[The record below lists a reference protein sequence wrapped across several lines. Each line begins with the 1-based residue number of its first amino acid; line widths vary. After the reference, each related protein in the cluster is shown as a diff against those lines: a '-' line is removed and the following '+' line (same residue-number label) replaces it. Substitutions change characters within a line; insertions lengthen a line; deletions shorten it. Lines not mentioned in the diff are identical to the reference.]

1 MYRADFNERLKFY
14 PQINSEY
21 FEGQIEVVNLEENIE
36 RGMPIQDED
45 ESIRTGSSL

>member
-1 MYRADFNERLKFY
+1 MYRSDFNERLKFN

-21 FEGQIEVVNLEENIE
+21 FEGQAEVMNLEENID
-36 RGMPIQDED
+36 RGMPVQDEN